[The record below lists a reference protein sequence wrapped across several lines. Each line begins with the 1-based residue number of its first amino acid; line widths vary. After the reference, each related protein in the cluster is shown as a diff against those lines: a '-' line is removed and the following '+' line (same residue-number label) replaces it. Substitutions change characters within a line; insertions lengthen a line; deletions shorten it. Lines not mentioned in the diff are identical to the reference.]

1 MRILSWNVN
10 GLRARIGYGFED
22 TIRALGPDI
31 VCLSEVRAK
40 PEQLPK
46 NLFSECGRCG
56 FRGYFSIHDRAGYA
70 GTTIFVREDLGGTP
84 IFLGDFP
91 GGFENGRAAILEYD
105 RFNLISLYSPNV
117 GRAGEKC
124 EHRGAFEEHLRSYV
138 RTSSKPVIIC
148 GDLNVAPGAIDTNVR
163 SVAGTTPTER
173 RAFSDLLSLGLSDVF
188 RTRNPATTQYT
199 WFSNQ
204 YNSRANNRGMRID
217 HFVVSDCLLDKVQDM
232 FHVYEDSL
240 ICKSDHV
247 PIVMDIDIN
256 I

>member
-22 TIRALGPDI
+22 TIRSLNPDI
-31 VCLSEVRAK
+31 ACLSEVRAR
-40 PEQLPK
+40 PDQLPK
-46 NLFSECGRCG
+46 SLFSNCGRSG
-56 FRGYFSIHDRAGYA
+56 FRGYFSIHDRPGYA
-70 GTTIFVREDLGGTP
+70 GTAVFIRDDLAEP
-84 IFLGDFP
+84 ISFSGDFP
-91 GGFENGRAAILEYD
+91 GGFENGRAELLE
-105 RFNLISLYSPNV
+105 FNGVRLISLYSPNV
-117 GRAGEKC
+117 GRGAEKC
-124 EHRGAFEEHLRSYV
+124 DHRRDFEEHLRSYV
-138 RTSSKPVIIC
+138 ASSDKPVIIC
-148 GDLNVAPGAIDTNVR
+148 GDLNVAPRVIDTNVR

-173 RAFSDLLSLGLSDVF
+173 TAFRDLLSLGLSDVF
-188 RTRNPATTQYT
+188 RTRNPSTEQYT

-204 YNSRANNRGMRID
+204 YQSRLNGKGMRID

-256 I
+256 L